1 MNNVIPVRSEDF
13 QNRIRRHL
21 PRSNRTL
28 IVLKGHLLMQVLF
41 NELPR
46 QPSSEF

>member
-1 MNNVIPVRSEDF
+1 MNYVIPVRSEDF
-13 QNRIRRHL
+13 ENRIGRRL

-28 IVLKGHLLMQVLF
+28 IVLEGHLLMHVFF